1 MKAQSDIFIMRYHKT
16 QLPNCFTLCLEPR
29 SVAVFPTK
37 PTVALTS
44 QFKTQTRNEMYSVS
58 ANDCLTDV
66 IDVVRRT
73 CKGGTNILRVIYLLF
88 CFPPSSGHCLS
99 LQIMK

>member
-16 QLPNCFTLCLEPR
+16 LLPNCFTLCLEPR
-29 SVAVFPTK
+29 SVTVFPTK

-44 QFKTQTRNEMYSVS
+44 QMKTQTRNEMYSVS

-66 IDVVRRT
+66 IDVVRASNMQGWHKHST
-73 CKGGTNILRVIYLLF
+73 SYLPFIL
-88 CFPPSSGHCLS
+88 FPSEL
-99 LQIMK
+99 